1 MTTSPSSPGRRE
13 LNKARTREAV
23 TEALLALLR
32 ESPVGDITVE
42 QVAERA
48 DISRRTFF
56 NYYAGLA
63 AVIGEV
69 LRGYTDSLA
78 ESLPSAPLDEGPV
91 QAIRKLL
98 GRVGLDKGFL
108 TWLAALNC
116 HGVVSEQA
124 VLLERAVWTDLGG
137 WFKDVLSERLPVE
150 VDPLYLATL
159 ADAVMSAFSAATE
172 PWIEG
177 LGGRVD
183 LQEDDVD
190 AFLTHLDRALG
201 YVETGWTPRA

>member
-1 MTTSPSSPGRRE
+1 MPATPQSGRRE

-23 TEALLALLR
+23 TAALLDLLR
-32 ESPVGDITVE
+32 EVPAGDITIE

-69 LRGYTDSLA
+69 LRSYTDRLA
-78 ESLPSAPLDEGPV
+78 EALPADALRREPV
-91 QAIRKLL
+91 GAVRDLL
-98 GRVGLDKGFL
+98 RGAGLDLGFL

-116 HGVVSEQA
+116 HGPAGEQA
-124 VLLERAVWTDLGG
+124 VLLERAVWNDLGG
-137 WFKDVLSERLPVE
+137 WFRDVLSGRLPE
-150 VDPLYLATL
+150 QADPLYVATL

-172 PWIEG
+172 PWLAE
-177 LGGRVD
+177 LDGRVD
-183 LQEDDVD
+183 LTPAD
-190 AFLTHLDRALG
+190 AQNFLAHVDRALG
-201 YVETGWTPRA
+201 YLQTGWTSTS